1 MNVIRCD
8 ERFYSRV
15 GKFAADRTAVTAE
28 TGASD
33 PKAESEFDIQMFCQ
47 HQGIAC
53 TQPQSERIPFR

>member
-15 GKFAADRTAVTAE
+15 SKLATGRTAVTTVA
-28 TGASD
+28 GASD

-53 TQPQSERIPFR
+53 TQSQSESIPFR